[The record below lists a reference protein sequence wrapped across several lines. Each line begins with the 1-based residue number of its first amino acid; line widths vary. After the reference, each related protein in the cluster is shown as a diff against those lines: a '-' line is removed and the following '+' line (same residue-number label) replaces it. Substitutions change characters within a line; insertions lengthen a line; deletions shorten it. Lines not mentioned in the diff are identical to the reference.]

1 MCVQVALHNSP
12 QVACASTYLASNIFE
27 KRPDLGK
34 SLIAGRSSED
44 DWRLLLKR
52 DPAHASP
59 GKLWELH
66 TLRTHYH
73 PSCRAWAEKLASS
86 KTIQYG
92 GDPLVDFGL
101 MRFLDRFAYRNP
113 KQRTK
118 QHGHA
123 RTTAIDDRVPVKALT
138 GKHLDSVAPEDRFFL
153 RSFKAVASKKEDV
166 SSSDDDDDDVRADA
180 MDFAA
185 DDLDLEDDS
194 DSDDSPIVGLP
205 IYDSDLNGL
214 RRARRLR
221 RCASDASSGDSGDSG
236 SAGSEPDDF
245 PFSEDDE
252 DDAAPSKTPRRPL
265 LQKKE
270 AQGRVALR
278 RRRRLFRGASRSVGR
293 GRRRRGGSEAAAR
306 RSGSRWRRNTTRD
319 THSHGRRGFRRGARE
334 GLGRE
339 APREVQHVARCRGP
353 SELPP
358 RSASCRAAVTG
369 AIPA

>member
-1 MCVQVALHNSP
+1 MP
-12 QVACASTYLASNIFE
+12 F
-27 KRPDLGK
+27 
-34 SLIAGRSSED
+34 IAGRASED

-66 TLRTHYH
+66 TLRTHYR

-138 GKHLDSVAPEDRFFL
+138 GKHLDSSARGPLFP
-153 RSFKAVASKKEDV
+153 AVLPHHVSKKKDD

-205 IYDSDLNGL
+205 IYDSDGTVPSAAGDAARTRVVGRLWRLRQRGL
-214 RRARRLR
+214 GARRL
-221 RCASDASSGDSGDSG
+221 
-236 SAGSEPDDF
+236 PV
-245 PFSEDDE
+245 
-252 DDAAPSKTPRRPL
+252 L
-265 LQKKE
+265 
-270 AQGRVALR
+270 
-278 RRRRLFRGASRSVGR
+278 
-293 GRRRRGGSEAAAR
+293 
-306 RSGSRWRRNTTRD
+306 
-319 THSHGRRGFRRGARE
+319 
-334 GLGRE
+334 
-339 APREVQHVARCRGP
+339 
-353 SELPP
+353 
-358 RSASCRAAVTG
+358 
-369 AIPA
+369 

>member
-1 MCVQVALHNSP
+1 MSSTSGPISLHNSP
-12 QVACASTYLASNIFE
+12 QVACASTYLTSNVFD

-34 SLIAGRSSED
+34 ALIAGRASED

-52 DPAHASP
+52 DPAHAAP

-113 KQRTK
+113 KQRSR

-153 RSFKAVASKKEDV
+153 RSFKSVSKKNDE

-180 MDFAA
+180 MDFTT
-185 DDLDLEDDS
+185 DDVMEDDS

-205 IYDSDLNGL
+205 IYDSDGSEGG
-214 RRARRLR
+214 ASDGSGDE
-221 RCASDASSGDSGDSG
+221 ASDASSGSDDDSG

-245 PFSEDDE
+245 PFSDD
-252 DDAAPSKTPRRPL
+252 DDAA
-265 LQKKE
+265 
-270 AQGRVALR
+270 A
-278 RRRRLFRGASRSVGR
+278 
-293 GRRRRGGSEAAAR
+293 
-306 RSGSRWRRNTTRD
+306 
-319 THSHGRRGFRRGARE
+319 
-334 GLGRE
+334 
-339 APREVQHVARCRGP
+339 
-353 SELPP
+353 PP
-358 RSASCRAAVTG
+358 RQ
-369 AIPA
+369 